1 MPPAP
6 RPTAPGARGAQVPEC
21 ELSMAMTAGINKRSW
36 RRSSRAGSMTSLIS
50 SLDAYRYLKA
60 TMTAC
65 SWEAGWRSLLLRAYV
80 DPPEVEELTTR
91 STADHLIV
99 LVTDGSC
106 DIEGRY
112 RGRWHRTH
120 YRPGSL
126 GMTAPG

>member
-1 MPPAP
+1 
-6 RPTAPGARGAQVPEC
+6 
-21 ELSMAMTAGINKRSW
+21 
-36 RRSSRAGSMTSLIS
+36 MTSLIS
-50 SLDAYRYLKA
+50 SLDAHRYLKA

-126 GMTAPG
+126 GMTAPGQEVTLRWRGETT